1 MSSVIPVAK
10 NGVSYALFVCG
21 RQEAGAS
28 ESSPDESGAKFFT
41 RPSDEFQIGIIE
53 RPSGYEVKAHQHP
66 GRDDTIRHTTEFL
79 YVEKGKAKVTVF
91 DEEWT
96 ALHEQTICAGDFMV
110 SFRGGHQ
117 FTVLEYVRFIEVKQG
132 PYPGDGKAK
141 VFRA

>member
-21 RQEAGAS
+21 RQAAGDS
-28 ESSPDESGAKFFT
+28 ENSPAGSGAKFFT
-41 RPSDEFQIGIIE
+41 QPSDEFQVGIIE
-53 RPSGYEVKAHQHP
+53 RPAGYEVKAHQHP
-66 GRDDTIRHTTEFL
+66 GRNDTIYHTTEFL

-91 DEEWT
+91 DEEWA
-96 ALHEQTICAGDFMV
+96 ALHEQVISAGDFMI

-117 FTVLEYVRFIEVKQG
+117 FKILEPVRFIEVKQG

-141 VFRA
+141 VFRS